1 MTGFDRSEEGCE
13 LHPIRNGKQMEAIKR
28 SCILEVIRVNLKF
41 NLLMKP
47 EILFKKTE
55 TAQEPGIWFI
65 K

>member
-1 MTGFDRSEEGCE
+1 
-13 LHPIRNGKQMEAIKR
+13 MEAIKR